1 MAFGVCAGFA
11 VATADCGDRA
21 ILLVLPSANEARPWV
36 PDGPA
41 QVAEGQD
48 LFALINGG
56 AELFLRNG
64 FERAA
69 VQNYNLGGG
78 RHIQVEVYQMRT
90 PDGATEVFARK
101 VGPGDLPFTV
111 GDSGVRG
118 EYYVL
123 FRRGCF
129 FVTVAAGDTN
139 PDAKAAVLRIA
150 RAVEKRIPANCP

>member
-1 MAFGVCAGFA
+1 
-11 VATADCGDRA
+11 VA
-21 ILLVLPSANEARPWV
+21 
-36 PDGPA
+36 
-41 QVAEGQD
+41 
-48 LFALINGG
+48 
-56 AELFLRNG
+56 
-64 FERAA
+64 
-69 VQNYNLGGG
+69 
-78 RHIQVEVYQMRT
+78 
-90 PDGATEVFARK
+90 DGAAEVFARK